1 MSSAI
6 IHHHLGLGDHIDCN
20 GLVRF
25 MLENSPFDKLEV
37 IVKKNYREMISYMYR
52 DEERID
58 VIEIDN
64 KKSEYS
70 QVNKYKDSNPE
81 KEFIRVGHEYYRE
94 VSGENKNCW
103 ERFYEQFNIPSEI
116 KYSHFRCESDEKEE
130 ERVFNKLNPENEDFI
145 FVHDES
151 SSGKVDLKIDTN
163 LKIIKNDITE
173 NIFHFAKVLKEA
185 KEIHLMESSFK
196 SMAEHF
202 PTDGELYFHDNR
214 AESVLKHPIGKL
226 FKEWKV
232 LNYES

>member
-1 MSSAI
+1 MNSLTFHQKLN
-6 IHHHLGLGDHIDCN
+6 IH
-20 GLVRF
+20 
-25 MLENSPFDKLEV
+25 
-37 IVKKNYREMISYMYR
+37 IS
-52 DEERID
+52 D
-58 VIEIDN
+58 V
-64 KKSEYS
+64 
-70 QVNKYKDSNPE
+70 
-81 KEFIRVGHEYYRE
+81 
-94 VSGENKNCW
+94 
-103 ERFYEQFNIPSEI
+103 
-116 KYSHFRCESDEKEE
+116 KEE